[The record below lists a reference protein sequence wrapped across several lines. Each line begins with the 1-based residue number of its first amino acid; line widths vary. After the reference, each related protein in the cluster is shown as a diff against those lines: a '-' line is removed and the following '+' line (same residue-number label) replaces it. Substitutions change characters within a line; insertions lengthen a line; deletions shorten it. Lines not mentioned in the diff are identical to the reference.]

1 MDSLQGNSSRVFH
14 LHNNQIRPTV
24 LGRRPARALKFS
36 AIVFATLASTVA
48 TAAYPD
54 KPIKLIVPSASGG
67 SPDVMARLV
76 ANELSKQMGQ
86 QVVIDNRPGASGIIG
101 FEAIAKA
108 VPDGYTLG
116 FQSFPFVT
124 NPSLFAKLP
133 YDSGKDFQPLIHQNI
148 STFLLTVSPALPVQ
162 SMQELIAHARAQP
175 GKLSAG
181 FADVGAPQFLGLELF
196 KLMTGTKI
204 EQISYKAIQQAI
216 TDTIAGQIQIVIDNA
231 PSILPHV
238 QAGRLRALGVLTAN
252 RSPALPDIP
261 TIAEAGVPGFD
272 VAPLGGYLLPAHTS
286 RDIVLRLN
294 VEINKALKTATVA
307 ERFAAGGLT
316 VVGGTP
322 EQYAEHLRNE
332 TVKWADVI
340 KRAGIKPD

>member
-1 MDSLQGNSSRVFH
+1 
-14 LHNNQIRPTV
+14 
-24 LGRRPARALKFS
+24 
-36 AIVFATLASTVA
+36 LASTVA

-108 VPDGYTLG
+108 VPDGYTFG

-133 YDSGKDFQPLIHQNI
+133 YDTTKDFQPLIHQNI
-148 STFLLTVSPALPVQ
+148 STFLLTASPALPVQ
-162 SMQELIAHARAQP
+162 SVRELIAHVRAQP